1 MKITKISP
9 AIKTEGRYNIYVD
22 DKYSFSLDEVQLA
35 SLNLKKNDEIDAEQL
50 DQLKNESD
58 FGKNY
63 VRALDLI
70 SRRPR
75 SQREIRD
82 YAFRKQW
89 TKSNT
94 ERVIERLLERG
105 YLDDAKFAEIF
116 ARSRANLRNYS
127 TKRMKLELRK
137 RGVASDIVDQV
148 LTDSENFDENAA
160 LKNLIAKKRNRYDN
174 EQKLIAYLARQGFS
188 YDKIKSAL
196 SDYDIM

>member
-188 YDKIKSAL
+188 YDKIRDAL
-196 SDYDIM
+196 SSD

>member
-50 DQLKNESD
+50 DQLKSESD

-116 ARSRANLRNYS
+116 VRSRANLRNYS

>member
-50 DQLKNESD
+50 DQLKSESD

-116 ARSRANLRNYS
+116 VRSRANLRNYS

-196 SDYDIM
+196 SDYDTM

>member
-22 DKYSFSLDEVQLA
+22 DKYSCSLDEVQLA

-63 VRALDLI
+63 VRALDLV

-137 RGVASDIVDQV
+137 KGIASDIVDQV